1 VCCDCREA
9 LTNSYKYI
17 IRLERKEKRNKS
29 WTKKKKKKKKRK
41 KKKKKKKKQVKEK
54 KNKINITARGK
65 ENSLG
70 QQKVEM
76 GALYPKDVYI
86 YTLYSK

>member
-1 VCCDCREA
+1 MD
-9 LTNSYKYI
+9 KK
-17 IRLERKEKRNKS
+17 KEK
-29 WTKKKKKKKKRK
+29 
-41 KKKKKKKKQVKEK
+41 
-54 KNKINITARGK
+54 KINITARGK

>member
-1 VCCDCREA
+1 MCCDCREA

-29 WTKKKKKKKKRK
+29 RTKEEKKKK
-41 KKKKKKKKQVKEK
+41 
-54 KNKINITARGK
+54 KINITARGK

>member
-1 VCCDCREA
+1 MCCDCREA

-29 WTKKKKKKKKRK
+29 WTKK
-41 KKKKKKKKQVKEK
+41 
-54 KNKINITARGK
+54 KINITARGK